1 MDLEHRIRER
11 AYAIWEAEGRVAGC
25 EHDHWSRAEREL
37 RAVAQAPAAASG
49 AKPAK
54 PSAAAR
60 GKKSAASAGAIPKG
74 KRPGAK
80 VQVLHS

>member
-11 AYAIWEAEGRVAGC
+11 AYAIWEAEGCVAGC

-37 RAVAQAPAAASG
+37 RAGAQAPAMSAAKV
-49 AKPAK
+49 AKS
-54 PSAAAR
+54 SAAAR
-60 GKKSAASAGAIPKG
+60 SKKSAAAAGAIAKG

>member
-11 AYAIWEAEGRVAGC
+11 AYAIWEAEGCVAGY

-37 RAVAQAPAAASG
+37 RAVAQAPAAAK
-49 AKPAK
+49 AAK
-54 PSAAAR
+54 PSTAAKS
-60 GKKSAASAGAIPKG
+60 KKSAASAGAIAKA

-80 VQVLHS
+80 AQVLHS